1 MDSSSSSLGLINQG
15 GAGGGGVDIFE
26 IYQLY
31 CDIRTRSDH
40 AGSRE
45 ALAQLLKLV
54 ELRGQTRNSVSY
66 DLSKLMSHLNNII
79 DSNQFACFYDFVF
92 FINRE
97 NGQKSI
103 TVSRATAAWR
113 LVLAGR
119 FRLLNHWCDFVEKH
133 KKHNVSEDTWQQVL
147 AFSRCV
153 NEDLGGYDPRGAWP
167 VLIDDFVEH
176 MYRIMVP
183 NDSSGRN
190 LSCSPCGPEAP
201 TWMPDDT
208 LPGLKVFSGSKRKF
222 RMYCDKYEVPVSA
235 ESSSV
240 DSMDSEYSKRSR
252 EATSTIS
259 KEREAWEGNPP
270 GNDLDM
276 VKQSGSLSPHNS
288 APCAVESSLAMG
300 FAGLFTAGSC
310 SPLDQKNQSSLQVG
324 AFNCNRGS

>member
-1 MDSSSSSLGLINQG
+1 MDYSSLGLLNQDG
-15 GAGGGGVDIFE
+15 GDGVDIFE
-26 IYQLY
+26 IYQRY
-31 CDIRTRSDH
+31 CDIRARSDH

-45 ALAQLLKLV
+45 PLAQLLKLV
-54 ELRGQTRNSVSY
+54 ESRGQTRNSVSY
-66 DLSKLMSHLNNII
+66 DLPKLMSYLNNIV
-79 DSNQFACFYDFVF
+79 DSNQFACFYEFVF

-103 TVSRATAAWR
+103 SVSRATAAWR

-133 KKHNVSEDTWQQVL
+133 KKHNISEDTWQQVL

-190 LSCSPCGPEAP
+190 LSCSPRGPEAP
-201 TWMPDDT
+201 TCIPDDT

-222 RMYCDKYEVPVSA
+222 RMYCDKSDVPPSA

-270 GNDLDM
+270 GNDLEM
-276 VKQSGSLSPHNS
+276 VKQSGSLSPNNS

-300 FAGLFTAGSC
+300 FAGLLTTGSC
-310 SPLDQKNQSSLQVG
+310 SPLDKKNSSSLQVG
-324 AFNCNRGS
+324 ASNCNRGSYK